1 MTNGN
6 ELPMTN
12 MTSFQALIFDMDGL
26 MVDSEPLWFEVQR
39 DFALARGGEWTSALA
54 DRCVGKGLANTIRV
68 MEQALGFAVDVDR
81 DAAAIVDAFIGRV
94 GTLALK
100 RGCGDIVDAVGRHP
114 TRLPRAVASS
124 SARRLVEAT
133 LGRFGLVD
141 RFDALVCGDSVA
153 RPKPAPDIFLLA
165 ASRLGVSPAACVV
178 LEDSVAGVE
187 AARAAG
193 MRVVAVPERPDERFA
208 VADAVV
214 ADLHEARELLG
225 LL

>member
-1 MTNGN
+1 MTK
-6 ELPMTN
+6 MTP
-12 MTSFQALIFDMDGL
+12 FKALIFDMDGL

-54 DRCVGKGLANTIRV
+54 DLCVGKGLANTIRV
-68 MEQALGFAVDVDR
+68 MERSLGFAVDVDR
-81 DAAAIVDAFIGRV
+81 DAEAIVDSFIGRV
-94 GTLALK
+94 GSLSLK
-100 RGCGDIVDAVGRHP
+100 GGCEDIVDAIARLP

-133 LGRFGLVD
+133 LGRFGLVERCD
-141 RFDALVCGDSVA
+141 TLVCGDSVT

-165 ASRLGVSPAACVV
+165 ASRLGVSPAACIV

-187 AARAAG
+187 AAHAAG
-193 MRVVAVPERPDERFA
+193 MRVVAVPERADARFA
-208 VADAVV
+208 LADAVV

-225 LL
+225 LR